1 MNKKNPRAKGSG
13 GEFIARCDSN
23 RAHFPHDWRLAAMPL
38 KLSDSELDA
47 VMAAARPLDVSL
59 RDAFLQ
65 QVASAL
71 QGCREIGPGVVYR
84 VAAETQR
91 RFFEPPDLSK
101 ARDQSKY
108 R

>member
-47 VMAAARPLDVSL
+47 VMTAARPLPVEMREPFL
-59 RDAFLQ
+59 RRK
-65 QVASAL
+65 S
-71 QGCREIGPGVVYR
+71 PG
-84 VAAETQR
+84 
-91 RFFEPPDLSK
+91 L
-101 ARDQSKY
+101 
-108 R
+108 